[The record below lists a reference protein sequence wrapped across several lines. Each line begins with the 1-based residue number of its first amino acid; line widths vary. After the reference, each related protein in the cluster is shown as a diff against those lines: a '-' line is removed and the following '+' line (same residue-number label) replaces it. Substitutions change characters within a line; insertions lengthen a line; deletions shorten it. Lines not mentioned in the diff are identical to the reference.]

1 MKIEDLK
8 NSIENK
14 IELNNLLIFN
24 CKAAGTDFIFHQYIN
39 KFADSNNYEI
49 KHLDFLSDIQASFL
63 FDTDENSSIIYIYE
77 TDKLEEVPNTN
88 QKVWLKCK
96 SIPKKL
102 YEEYDEVIVDIPKLE
117 DWHIEDY
124 IQYNLPTLP
133 ETDRKKLFS
142 HYKSN
147 MFRLELEIEKIKLFE
162 DNLPT
167 KYYQIENQLFTD
179 STEYTVFNITN
190 SILKK
195 DIEALNRI
203 KYSIQDIEVD
213 PFGLLTILIKN
224 FRHVIDIQLAKNPTP
239 EYVGVSPKQFW
250 AISNYSCGFYTKDEL
265 VYIYKFLLSLDRR
278 MKSGEIP
285 INIVIDY
292 IICNILLRG

>member
-14 IELNNLLIFN
+14 IELDNLLIFN

-102 YEEYDEVIVDIPKLE
+102 HEEYDEIIVDIPKLE

-124 IQYNLPTLP
+124 
-133 ETDRKKLFS
+133 RKKLFD

>member
-24 CKAAGTDFIFHQYIN
+24 CKAAGADFIFHQYIN
-39 KFADSNNYEI
+39 KFADGNNYEI
-49 KHLDFLSDIQASFL
+49 KHLDFLSDIYASFL
-63 FDTDENSSIIYIYE
+63 FDTDESSSIIYIYE
-77 TDKLEEVPNTN
+77 ADKLEEVPNTN

-96 SIPKKL
+96 SISKKL
-102 YEEYDEVIVDIPKLE
+102 YEEHDEIIVDIPKLE

-124 IQYNLPTLP
+124 IQYNLPTLL

-179 STEYTVFNITN
+179 LTEYNIFNITN
-190 SILKK
+190 CTLKR

-203 KYSIQDIEVD
+203 KYSIQDIDVD
-213 PFGLLTILIKN
+213 PFGLLTVLIKN
-224 FRHVIDIQLAKNPTP
+224 FRHVIDIQLAKNSTP
-239 EYVGVSPKQFW
+239 EYVGVSSKQFW
-250 AISNYSCGFYTKDEL
+250 AISNYSCGFYSKDEL
-265 VYIYKFLLSLDRR
+265 VYIYKLLLSLDRK

-285 INIVIDY
+285 LDMVIDY
-292 IICNILLRG
+292 IICKILLI